1 MEKIEKTKLDI
12 IKKVLMLNTDKELQV
27 VRNEV
32 SDAICREV
40 DEDHKLEDEFQ
51 EWKKQKHNGGINAE

>member
-1 MEKIEKTKLDI
+1 MDNVEKTKLDI

-32 SDAICREV
+32 SSAICREV
-40 DEDHKLEDEFQ
+40 DEDHKLDDEFQ
-51 EWKKQKHNGGINAE
+51 EWKKQKQNGGINAE

>member
-1 MEKIEKTKLDI
+1 MDNVEKTKLDI

>member
-1 MEKIEKTKLDI
+1 
-12 IKKVLMLNTDKELQV
+12 MLNTDKELQV
-27 VRNEV
+27 VLDLV

>member
-1 MEKIEKTKLDI
+1 MDNVEKTKLNI

-27 VRNEV
+27 VLDVV

-51 EWKKQKHNGGINAE
+51 EWKKQKHNGGINAV